1 MAGFRMSIRFPV
13 SAPLMALAVS
23 IAAAACAGAPVT
35 PEATMAERPRQV
47 LVIAHRGASA
57 WLPEHT
63 LAAYARAIED
73 GADAIEPDLVSTRDG
88 HLVARH
94 ENEIGGT
101 TDVATRPE
109 FAARK
114 TRRRIDGE
122 TMEGWFTEDFSL
134 AELRMLRARERLP
147 QLRSIAHDGQFA
159 VPTLEDIIDLAA
171 REAAQRGRVIGIV
184 PELKHPS
191 YFASIGLGIEERL
204 LQALSAHAYTRSAP
218 VMIQSFEVGSLRI
231 LRGQLGSDRANVEL
245 VQLLG
250 AADGQPHDAVVAKSD
265 TTYGDMMTPQG
276 LRAIAAYADAIGPHT
291 SSLALQPAGETPR
304 SVLVDA
310 AHAAG
315 LKVVPYTFRPEN
327 HFLPAAFKDGG
338 SPAARNESGS
348 IAEMSAYIDA
358 GIDGLFTDDPAL
370 GRRAVDTGR

>member
-1 MAGFRMSIRFPV
+1 M
-13 SAPLMALAVS
+13 
-23 IAAAACAGAPVT
+23 
-35 PEATMAERPRQV
+35 

-73 GADAIEPDLVSTRDG
+73 GADAIEPDLVSTCDG

-94 ENEIGGT
+94 ENEISGS
-101 TDVATRPE
+101 TDVAVRPE

-114 TRRRIDGE
+114 SRRRIDGE
-122 TMEGWFTEDFSL
+122 EIAGWFVEDFSL
-134 AELRMLRARERLP
+134 SELRTLRAREPLP
-147 QLRSIAHDGQFA
+147 HLRSSAHDRQFT
-159 VPTLEDIIDLAA
+159 VPTLAEIIDLVAH
-171 REAAQRGRVIGIV
+171 EAAQRDRVIGIV

-191 YFASIGLGIEERL
+191 YFASVGLGMEDRL

-218 VMIQSFEVGSLRI
+218 VMIQSFEAGNLRH
-231 LRGQLGSDRANVEL
+231 LRGQLGRDRANIEL
-245 VQLLG
+245 MQLLG
-250 AADGQPHDAVVAKSD
+250 AADAQPHDVVIARGA
-265 TTYGDMMTPQG
+265 TTYGDMMTTHG
-276 LRAIAAYADAIGPHT
+276 LRVIATYADAIGLRT
-291 SSLALQPAGETPR
+291 SSLVLQTGGDSPR
-304 SVLVDA
+304 SELVVA

-315 LKVVPYTFRPEN
+315 LKVMPYTFRPEN

-348 IAEMSAYIDA
+348 VREMRAYIDA

-370 GRRAVDTGR
+370 GRRAIDTPLAGADTFLGANRAGAN

>member
-1 MAGFRMSIRFPV
+1 MSIRLVV
-13 SAPLMALAVS
+13 SAPLMALVVS
-23 IAAAACAGAPVT
+23 IAATACTST
-35 PEATMAERPRQV
+35 PAIPDASMAERPRPV

-101 TDVATRPE
+101 TDVASRPE

-122 TMEGWFTEDFSL
+122 EVEGWFVEDFSL
-134 AELRMLRARERLP
+134 TELRTLRARERLP
-147 QLRSIAHDGQFA
+147 QLRSTAHDGQFM
-159 VPTLEDIIDLAA
+159 VPTLEEIIELVA
-171 REAAQRGRVIGIV
+171 REAAQRGRVVGIV

-191 YFASIGLGIEERL
+191 YFASIGLRMEDRL

-218 VMIQSFEVGSLRI
+218 VMIQSFEVGNLRN
-231 LRGQLGSDRANVEL
+231 LRGQLGGDRANIEL

-250 AADGQPHDAVVAKSD
+250 AADGQPYDAVLARGL
-265 TTYGDMMTPQG
+265 TTYADMMTPQG

-291 SSLALQPAGETPR
+291 SSLALQTDGARPR
-304 SVLVDA
+304 SELVDA
-310 AHAAG
+310 VHAAG

-338 SPAARNESGS
+338 GPAARNESGS
-348 IAEMSAYIDA
+348 VREMRTYIDA

-370 GRRAVDTGR
+370 GRRAVDVGR

>member
-1 MAGFRMSIRFPV
+1 M
-13 SAPLMALAVS
+13 MALVVS
-23 IAAAACAGAPVT
+23 IAATACTSAPIT
-35 PEATMAERPRQV
+35 PDATMAERPRQV

-63 LAAYARAIED
+63 LPAYAKAIED

-101 TDVATRPE
+101 TDVATRAE
-109 FAARK
+109 FAARR

-122 TMEGWFTEDFSL
+122 QMQGWFIEDFSL
-134 AELRMLRARERLP
+134 AELRTLRARERLP
-147 QLRSIAHDGQFA
+147 QLRSIAHDGQFV
-159 VPTLEDIIDLAA
+159 VPTLEEIIELVA
-171 REAAQRGRVIGIV
+171 REATQRGQVIGIV

-191 YFASIGLGIEERL
+191 YFASIGLAMEGRL
-204 LQALSAHAYTRSAP
+204 LQALSAHAYTRGAP
-218 VMIQSFEVGSLRI
+218 VMIQSFEVGNLRK
-231 LRGQLGSDRANVEL
+231 LRGQLGRDRANIEL

-250 AADGQPHDAVVAKSD
+250 AADGQPYDAVVAQGV

-276 LRAIAAYADAIGPHT
+276 LRAIAAYADAIGPQT
-291 SSLALQPAGETPR
+291 SSLALQTGGDTPR
-304 SVLVDA
+304 SELVGA

-327 HFLPAAFKDGG
+327 HFLPAAFKDDGG
-338 SPAARNESGS
+338 PAARNESGS
-348 IAEMSAYIDA
+348 VGEMRAYIDA

>member
-1 MAGFRMSIRFPV
+1 MRFLV
-13 SAPLMALAVS
+13 SAPLVALVVS
-23 IAAAACAGAPVT
+23 IAATACASAPVT
-35 PEATMAERPRQV
+35 PDATMAERPRQV

-94 ENEIGGT
+94 ENELGGT
-101 TDVATRPE
+101 TDVATRPG

-114 TRRRIDGE
+114 TRRRIDGQE
-122 TMEGWFTEDFSL
+122 MEGWFVEDFSL
-134 AELRMLRARERLP
+134 AELRTLRARERLP
-147 QLRSIAHDGQFA
+147 QLRSIAHDGQFV
-159 VPTLEDIIDLAA
+159 VPTLVEIIELVA
-171 REAAQRGRVIGIV
+171 REAAQRSRVIGIV

-191 YFASIGLGIEERL
+191 YFASIGLRMEGRL
-204 LQALSAHAYTRSAP
+204 LQALWSHAYTRSAP
-218 VMIQSFEVGSLRI
+218 VMIQSFEVGNLRN
-231 LRGQLGSDRANVEL
+231 LRRQLVSGRANIEL

-250 AADGQPHDAVVAKSD
+250 AADGQPYDAVVTQGI
-265 TTYGDMMTPQG
+265 TTYGDMMTPHG
-276 LRAIAAYADAIGPHT
+276 LREIAAYADGIGPHI
-291 SSLALQPAGETPR
+291 SSLALQTGGDTPR
-304 SVLVDA
+304 SELVGA

-338 SPAARNESGS
+338 RPVARNEAGS
-348 IAEMSAYIDA
+348 IREMRAYINA